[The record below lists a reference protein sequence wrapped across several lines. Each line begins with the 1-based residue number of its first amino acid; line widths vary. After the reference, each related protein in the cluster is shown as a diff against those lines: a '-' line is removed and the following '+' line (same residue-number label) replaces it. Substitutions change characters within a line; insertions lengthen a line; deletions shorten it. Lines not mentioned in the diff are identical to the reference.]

1 MAIITRIYPSIQRVI
16 QENFVLG
23 MLPGAPREAT
33 ATWDNGSS
41 LVRRG
46 SVIAEAATADSRRAL
61 ERACI
66 VLLREL
72 D

>member
-1 MAIITRIYPSIQRVI
+1 
-16 QENFVLG
+16 

-61 ERACI
+61 ERACMVI
-66 VLLREL
+66 ISVNLKPFKKG
-72 D
+72 